1 MSDTTNVRVTASVF
15 DCQNCANTIERVLQ
29 KEHGVEAVAADE
41 QAQALQIRFDQSR
54 VEERRLRQ
62 LVEEWGYGPE
72 PESG

>member
-1 MSDTTNVRVTASVF
+1 MSATTSVPVTASVF

-29 KEHGVEAVAADE
+29 KEDGVEAVAADE
-41 QAQALQIRFDQSR
+41 RARELEIRFDQSR
-54 VEERRLRQ
+54 IEELRLRQ